1 MLTEVVPTGQGVLV
15 ASSLRGG
22 TVNRTFPC
30 GVECYGTLPPTG
42 YDAPTGAW
50 VNAVSPDTT

>member
-1 MLTEVVPTGQGVLV
+1 MLTVAGQTGQGVLV

-22 TVNRTFPC
+22 TASRTSPC
-30 GVECYGTLPPTG
+30 GAECYGKLPPTG